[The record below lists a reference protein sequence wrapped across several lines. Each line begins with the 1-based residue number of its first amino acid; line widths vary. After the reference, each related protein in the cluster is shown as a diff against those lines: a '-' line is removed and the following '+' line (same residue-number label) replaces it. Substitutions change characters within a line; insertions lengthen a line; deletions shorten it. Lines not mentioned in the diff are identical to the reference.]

1 MKFTGKSVQSLTKI
15 LKTVGKAK
23 KVRFTVPL
31 DGVAKGTLKD
41 LGFDE
46 NPSLG
51 DYLTPSAIGK
61 YTNYNANGDVK
72 VRRDLPKESESVMF
86 YGASRDWQGG
96 IHYGIKTRTMDK
108 YTREYIP
115 APSEILEIIDI
126 DGKSYISSSELNLID
141 SDEKRNIHI
150 TNVML
155 ECFSEF
161 EIFDIEKSQIIGPKL
176 KRLQWD
182 VLPSGEYPWEKS
194 KPIIQKATESLD
206 EKEKE
211 VIEHRMRVISR
222 RNPDFL
228 ATGRAGFSGYF
239 VYGFKGKD
247 VYVLESIHL
256 DNATYIFNSN
266 WEALSQLT
274 KSEIINGAVPHK
286 RIIHNGKW
294 SVEVGRAIEQ
304 N

>member
-1 MKFTGKSVQSLTKI
+1 MKYSGKSVRSFTKI
-15 LKTVGKAK
+15 LKTVGQAK
-23 KVRFTVPL
+23 KLRFTVPL
-31 DGVAKGTLKD
+31 EGISKEILKD

-46 NPSLG
+46 NPSVG
-51 DYLTPSAIGK
+51 DYLIPSAIGK
-61 YTNYNANGDVK
+61 YTTFNANGDVK
-72 VRRDLPKESESVMF
+72 VRRDLPMESESVMF
-86 YGASRDWQGG
+86 YGASRDWHGG

-108 YTREYIP
+108 YPREYIP
-115 APSEILEIIDI
+115 APSETLEIIDI
-126 DGKSYISSSELNLID
+126 YGKSYISSSELNLID

-161 EIFDIEKSQIIGPKL
+161 EIFDIEKSQIIGLKL

-182 VLPSGEYPWEKS
+182 VLPLGEYPWEKS
-194 KPIIQKATESLD
+194 KPIIQKATENLD

-211 VIEHRMRVISR
+211 VIKHRMRVISR

-239 VYGFKGKD
+239 VYGFKDKD

-266 WEALSQLT
+266 WEALSKLT
-274 KSEIINGAVPHK
+274 KSEIINSTIPHK

-294 SVEVGRAIEQ
+294 SVEVGRAIDQE
-304 N
+304 